1 VFESALTIAVS
12 DPEKFIKSKDA
23 KDIVADS
30 IADSSKALK
39 RSFVNVTEL
48 TATAGRRLSVIARRL
63 AGSVNAKFTVTFPAG
78 HSAPVLT
85 NSSMNTTKLVAA
97 LQTRAK
103 SSGINITVTG
113 VTVQPIV
120 RTSAGGNTKAPE
132 AATTAG
138 TGSGSTLTSPSM
150 RHFLSIGITTFAF
163 MSLMHGR

>member
-1 VFESALTIAVS
+1 LTIAVS
-12 DPEKFIKSKDA
+12 DPEKFVKSKDA

-30 IADSSKALK
+30 IADSSKALQ
-39 RSFVNVTEL
+39 RSFINVTEL

-85 NSSMNTTKLVAA
+85 SSSMNTTKLVAA
-97 LQTRAK
+97 MQTRAK
-103 SSGINITVTG
+103 AAGINITVTG

-120 RTSAGGNTKAPE
+120 QTSGGGTTKAPE

-138 TGSGSTLTSPSM
+138 TGSTLTSPSVT
-150 RHFLSIGITTFAF
+150 HFLSIGIVTIAF